1 MQPVCENMP
10 GIFLDASIFFIKFF
24 QRIERLLKMKD
35 SSAEIAKN
43 SLVEKEDVGIY
54 TACEDID

>member
-10 GIFLDASIFFIKFF
+10 GIFLGASICFIKFF

-35 SSAEIAKN
+35 SFAEIAKN
-43 SLVEKEDVGIY
+43 SLVEKEEVGIY
-54 TACEDID
+54 TACEGID